1 MSKALK
7 GSCARSILV
16 GAMGN
21 GHGLCAE
28 PAEPCTQMVHQ
39 CLFPMYVVKISDFLE
54 MAGTPEPYQVLQ
66 ERGLLH
72 KWSPG
77 MFVIFVSHQWLG
89 VSHPDPE
96 GQQLSV
102 LRKALRSLLDNT
114 LTVEADI
121 SAVDLGKKLPR
132 NASERM
138 ANGYLFLDWFAIPQV
153 TARIA
158 GVNDADAKSD
168 AALAV
173 QSIPAYVEA
182 SDLFIALV
190 PPLTHV
196 DTGVR
201 CSYVTWLS
209 RGWCRAELW
218 CRLLSIRKDPSVIV
232 LFSAREA
239 EFMFPIAWQ
248 ERRIVDGL
256 FTVESDRAIVTE
268 LGRVALSSKLQHLR
282 SAGPLSHFRLH
293 QAIKP
298 KLLGQVRKNWGMV
311 EFLQEFNFADSEDA
325 IKDQGGMTGLLCAVL
340 GGEPE
345 MIRTLVELK
354 ADVHSRAWGLS
365 EFGYYDS
372 QTLLMVA
379 CKSSQ
384 ETLVLTTLIDMRADA
399 SAAARSGITA
409 DRRRAL
415 LQANVSQMSV
425 LFSADGRSS
434 PAGFRAYPAE
444 SSTCPISI
452 YLARHPGQ
460 IQALLAAKAD
470 PHDTNAITGVAGR
483 SGAEAVQ
490 ALLDARCD
498 PDESKTGFG
507 PLHALPMYGR
517 SNSQLLEVA
526 QVLIDARAD
535 VNMRAYPSSTVF
547 MLYSAYAKLHAR
559 IVGLEGLSGF
569 QLKLAVLPG
578 CTPLAVAAIMGE
590 EPLIKLLLDV
600 QADPNIP
607 NDQGDAPKDLA
618 LALGRTN
625 LLPILDTFHV

>member
-409 DRRRAL
+409 
-415 LQANVSQMSV
+415 
-425 LFSADGRSS
+425 
-434 PAGFRAYPAE
+434 
-444 SSTCPISI
+444 I

-607 NDQGDAPKDLA
+607 NDRGDAPKDLA

-625 LLPILDTFHV
+625 LLPILDTFQV